1 MGIRNYIAIARPEHW
16 IKNLFVLPGVV
27 LALLF
32 VPLPF
37 EQFALR
43 LVLALLSTCLVSS
56 ANYALNEWLDAEFD
70 RFHPVKKNRPSVVG
84 NMRAPLV
91 YFEYVLLAATGL
103 ALAYAASLYIF
114 VPALALLIQGFLY
127 NVKPFRTKDRIY
139 LDVISE
145 SINNPIRLL
154 IGWAVV
160 TTAVFP
166 PFSVLFG
173 YWIFGAFLMDI
184 KRYAELRFIGNREM
198 AALYRHSFRRYT
210 EKSLLIIAI
219 FYALCS
225 GFFFA
230 IFMIKHRIELMVALP
245 FIAALYTWYL
255 SIGMKE
261 ASPACNPESLPWFEK
276 GFTTYFTF
284 AVILVLVLLT
294 IDIPALEYF
303 QEPPDRFDL
312 KLWLGLE

>member
-1 MGIRNYIAIARPEHW
+1 MEIRNYIAIARPDHW
-16 IKNLFVLPGVV
+16 IKNLFVLPGIV

-37 EQFALR
+37 ERFALR
-43 LVLALLSTCLVSS
+43 MVLALISVCLVSS

-70 RFHPVKKNRPSVVG
+70 RYHPVKKNRPSVVG

-91 YFEYVLLAATGL
+91 YLEYILLAASGL
-103 ALAYAASLYIF
+103 FLAYVASPYIF
-114 VPALALLIQGFLY
+114 VPALALFIQGFLY

-139 LDVISE
+139 IDVISE
-145 SINNPIRLL
+145 SVNNPVRLL

-160 TTAVFP
+160 TSEVFP

-173 YWIFGAFLMDI
+173 YWMFGAFLMDI
-184 KRYAELRFIGNREM
+184 KRYAELRFIGNRET
-198 AALYRHSFRRYT
+198 AALYRHSFKRYT

-261 ASPACNPESLPWFEK
+261 ASPARNPESLPWFEK

-284 AVILVLVLLT
+284 AVILVLVLLMV
-294 IDIPALEYF
+294 DIPALEYF